1 MRRRAPV
8 LLAVAVAGLL
18 GGFLLV
24 RDASLL
30 AVERVTVVGASGPD
44 APEIRAALTRAAT
57 EMTTANVDGGE
68 LRDAVADFPTVRDIE
83 VDRDLPNALTV
94 RVVERAPVAVVQE
107 GGQRVPLAADGTML
121 RGATA
126 PDDLPALRDATDD
139 RLLSLVAAAPE
150 PLRRRARRAF
160 RGPNGLTLAMS
171 DGPSLWF
178 GRGDRLQAKWAAA
191 ARVLA
196 DPASEGARYLDLRI
210 PERPAAGGLVVSPST
225 SGSPSGTGVES
236 PAQPEVEG

>member
-8 LLAVAVAGLL
+8 LLAVAAVALL
-18 GGFLLV
+18 GAWLLV
-24 RDASLL
+24 RDNGLL
-30 AVERVTVVGASGPD
+30 DVERVRVVGATGPD

-57 EMTTANVDGGE
+57 GMTTANVDGDA
-68 LRDAVADFPTVRDIE
+68 LRDAVADFATVRDIE
-83 VDRDLPNALTV
+83 VDRDLPRGLTL

-126 PDDLPALRDATDD
+126 PENLPALRDATDD
-139 RLLSLVAAAPE
+139 RLLALVASAPA

-160 RGPNGLTLAMS
+160 RGPNGLTLAM
-171 DGPSLWF
+171 DEGPSLWF
-178 GRGDRLQAKWAAA
+178 GRGDRLAAKWAAA

-225 SGSPSGTGVES
+225 SASPSGAGVES